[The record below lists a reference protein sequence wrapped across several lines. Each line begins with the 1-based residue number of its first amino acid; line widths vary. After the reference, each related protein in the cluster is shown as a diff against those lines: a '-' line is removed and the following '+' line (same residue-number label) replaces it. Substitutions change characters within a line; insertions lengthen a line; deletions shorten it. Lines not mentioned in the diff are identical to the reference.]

1 MTAESSPEK
10 NVQNTDDLE
19 RLYRDWSPTSAELM
33 EGAKKVM
40 PGGDTRAS
48 AHFMPYP
55 LFMTHGEGARIHDED
70 GHTLIDFMN
79 NFTSLIHGHAYPP
92 VVEAVTRQVALG
104 SALAAPTRSQVE
116 LANLIVS
123 RVPSVETMRFCS
135 SGTEATLMALRCA
148 RAVTGRDKVMK
159 MEGGYHGSYELAE
172 VSLIPLPHKAGQVDR
187 PVSLPVDAS
196 IPQSVL
202 DDTVVTPLNAAE
214 IAIRLIEA
222 NASELA
228 AVIVEPML
236 GSMGM
241 IPATR
246 DYLQALRD
254 VTTKH
259 GIILI
264 FDEVITLRASEGGMQ
279 HILGV
284 TPDLT
289 AMGKIIGGGLP
300 AGALGGRRDLMDV
313 FNPERDDAVFHAS
326 TFSGNPLTM
335 AAGLAAMKA
344 FDQGEADRINALGER
359 LRGGITRAFKEA
371 GVRGHA
377 SGAASLANVLFTD
390 EPMENARRSLGAMI
404 DAGHIT
410 KAFHLGL
417 IRRGIF
423 PASRLM
429 FAVSTPMGEA
439 EIDEAIGAVADTL
452 VELKP
457 VIEKERPGLLV

>member
-1 MTAESSPEK
+1 MTTE
-10 NVQNTDDLE
+10 NTPKDTEELE
-19 RLYRDWSPTSAELM
+19 RLYRDWSPKSAALI

-48 AHFMPYP
+48 AHYAPYP
-55 LFMTHGEGARIHDED
+55 LFMTHGEGCRIFDED

-79 NFTSLIHGHAYPP
+79 NFTSLIHGHAFAP
-92 VVEAVTRQVALG
+92 VVEAVTQQVALG
-104 SALAAPTRSQVE
+104 SALAAPTRSQVA
-116 LANLIVS
+116 LAELIVS

-172 VSLIPLPHKAGQVDR
+172 VSLVPLPHKAGQVDR

-196 IPQSVL
+196 IPQSAL
-202 DDTVVTPLNAAE
+202 DDAVVTPLNNAE
-214 IAIRLIEA
+214 VAVRLIEA

-241 IPATR
+241 VPATR
-246 DYLQALRD
+246 AYLQALRE
-254 VTTKH
+254 VTQKH

-264 FDEVITLRASEGGMQ
+264 FDEVVTLRAAEGGMQ
-279 HILGV
+279 QILGV

-300 AGALGGRRDLMDV
+300 AGAVGGRRDLMDV
-313 FNPERDDAVFHAS
+313 FNPERAEPVMHAS

-335 AAGLAAMKA
+335 AAGLAAMTA
-344 FDQGEADRINALGER
+344 FDQVAADRINALGDR
-359 LRGGITRAFKEA
+359 LRGGITQAFA
-371 GVRGHA
+371 GAGIRGHA

-390 EPMENARRSLGAMI
+390 EPTANARSSLGSMI

-417 IRRGIF
+417 VRRGIF
-423 PASRLM
+423 SASRLM
-429 FAVSTPMGEA
+429 FAISTPMGEA
-439 EIDEAIGAVADTL
+439 EIGTAVAAVEDTL
-452 VELKP
+452 EELKP
-457 VIEKERPGLLV
+457 MIEKERPGLLV

>member
-1 MTAESSPEK
+1 MTPQS
-10 NVQNTDDLE
+10 TDDLE
-19 RLYRDWSPTSAELM
+19 QLYRDWSPKSAALM

-55 LFMTHGEGARIHDED
+55 LFMTRGEGCRIFDED

-79 NFTSLIHGHAYPP
+79 NFTSLIHGHAFPP
-92 VVEAVTRQVALG
+92 VVEAVTNQAALG
-104 SALAAPTRSQVE
+104 SALAAPTRSQVD

-172 VSLIPLPHKAGQVDR
+172 VSLVPLPHKAGQADR
-187 PVSLPVDAS
+187 PVSLPIDAS
-196 IPQSVL
+196 IPQSAL
-202 DDTVVTPLNAAE
+202 DDAVVTPLNNAE
-214 IAIRLIEA
+214 VAVRLIEA
-222 NASELA
+222 NAAELA

-241 IPATR
+241 VPATR
-246 DYLQALRD
+246 DYLKALRE
-254 VTTKH
+254 VTEKH
-259 GIILI
+259 GIVLI

-279 HILGV
+279 QILGV

-300 AGALGGRRDLMDV
+300 AGGLGGRRDLMDH

-335 AAGLAAMKA
+335 AAGLAAMIA
-344 FDQGEADRINALGER
+344 FDQLEADRLNSLGDR
-359 LRGGITRAFKEA
+359 LRTGITKLSQKRAYA
-371 GVRGHA
+371 A
-377 SGAASLANVLFTD
+377 MPPGARPL
-390 EPMENARRSLGAMI
+390 PMFFSQTNHRSMPAAPSAR
-404 DAGHIT
+404 
-410 KAFHLGL
+410 
-417 IRRGIF
+417 
-423 PASRLM
+423 
-429 FAVSTPMGEA
+429 
-439 EIDEAIGAVADTL
+439 
-452 VELKP
+452 
-457 VIEKERPGLLV
+457 

>member
-1 MTAESSPEK
+1 MPAQTT
-10 NVQNTDDLE
+10 QDLE
-19 RLYRDWSPTSAELM
+19 QLYRDWSPVSGALNEA
-33 EGAKKVM
+33 AKKVM

-48 AHFMPYP
+48 AWYAPYP
-55 LFMTHGEGARIHDED
+55 LAMTHGQGCRIFDED
-70 GHTLIDFMN
+70 EHTLIDFMN

-92 VVEAVTRQVALG
+92 VVRAVTNQIARG
-104 SALAAPTRSQVE
+104 SAFAALTRTQTE
-116 LANLIVS
+116 LAELLVGRI
-123 RVPSVETMRFCS
+123 PSIETMRFCS

-172 VSLIPLPHKAGQVDR
+172 VSLVPLPHLAGQVDR

-196 IPQSVL
+196 IPQSAL
-202 DDTVVTPLNAAE
+202 DDAVITPLNAVE
-214 IAIRLIEA
+214 IAVRLIESSA
-222 NASELA
+222 EDLA

-279 HILGV
+279 KILGV

-300 AGALGGRRDLMDV
+300 AGGIGGRADLMDV
-313 FNPERDDAVFHAS
+313 FNPERDETVMHAS

-335 AAGLAAMKA
+335 AAGLAAMSA
-344 FDQGEADRINALGER
+344 FDEAEATRLNGLGER
-359 LRGGITRAFKEA
+359 LRKGITRAFKEA
-371 GVRGHA
+371 GIKGHG
-377 SGAASLANVLFTD
+377 SGSASLANVLFTE
-390 EPMENARRSLGAMI
+390 EPVDNARASLASMI

-410 KAFHLGL
+410 EAFHLGL
-417 IRRGIF
+417 LRRGIMT
-423 PASRLM
+423 ASRLM
-429 FAVSTPMGEA
+429 MAVSTPMSEV
-439 EIDEAIGAVADTL
+439 EIDAAIDAVADTL
-452 VELKP
+452 AELKQ
-457 VIEKERPGLLV
+457 VIEVERPGLLV